1 MKKILISLLILAIMI
16 PAITACAAIPE
27 TVATS
32 NTFSTDL
39 ASGWQSAS
47 QAAQNSQTTESEQ
60 TEENAQQSDAVN
72 SDTLTLTEVSIFTGE
87 TESEVYAGEELAKYL
102 QQKNVTVQADGAFPI
117 TLSIDSSLEDDAFVI
132 TAVTSGENAGMT
144 IVGGNER
151 GVLYG
156 VYKFL
161 EELGGVRY
169 FMPGLETVPD
179 SEITISDGVVLE

>member
-16 PAITACAAIPE
+16 PAFTACAAIPE

-32 NTFSTDL
+32 NKFSTDL

-60 TEENAQQSDAVN
+60 AEENAQQSDAVN

-102 QQKNVTVQADGAFPI
+102 QQKNV
-117 TLSIDSSLEDDAFVI
+117 LL
-132 TAVTSGENAGMT
+132 
-144 IVGGNER
+144 
-151 GVLYG
+151 L
-156 VYKFL
+156 
-161 EELGGVRY
+161 
-169 FMPGLETVPD
+169 
-179 SEITISDGVVLE
+179 